1 MFIGF
6 VFLFI
11 EIPILADMH
20 LELAGKLQQQEEENG
35 THQQGRSQEFLFGGA
50 KCDANTFI
58 KTTSTHMYIYIRA
71 LFYYIYTL
79 FI

>member
-1 MFIGF
+1 MALKKVATWKLTNLFSLPDFHVGVVTMFIGF

-35 THQQGRSQEFLFGGA
+35 THQGSNLIA
-50 KCDANTFI
+50 DT
-58 KTTSTHMYIYIRA
+58 YIC
-71 LFYYIYTL
+71 FVCKE
-79 FI
+79 

>member
-35 THQQGRSQEFLFGGA
+35 THQGSNLKA
-50 KCDANTFI
+50 DT
-58 KTTSTHMYIYIRA
+58 YIC
-71 LFYYIYTL
+71 FVCKE
-79 FI
+79 